1 MSSSVDG
8 GTVARMP
15 SHEYGYLRSAT
26 VVKPAGMESRQMPW
40 NPSQPA
46 IASQLTSCR
55 APAESVKRSTG
66 RSVSSSAT
74 SVPETSNSILAPAA
88 SLACI
93 RSLTISVWA

>member
-15 SHEYGYLRSAT
+15 SQAYGYLRSAT
-26 VVKPAGMESRQMPW
+26 VVRPAGMESRQTPW
-40 NPSQPA
+40 NPSHPA

-55 APAESVKRSTG
+55 TPAASLKRSTG

-88 SLACI
+88 SLAWN